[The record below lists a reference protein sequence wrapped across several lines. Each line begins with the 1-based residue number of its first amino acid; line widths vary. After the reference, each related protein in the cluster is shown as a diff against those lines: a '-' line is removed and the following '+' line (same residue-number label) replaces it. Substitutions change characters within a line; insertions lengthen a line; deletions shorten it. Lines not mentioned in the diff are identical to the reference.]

1 MITEKEIEQAASQHC
16 PYDES
21 NKHNG
26 PIHWEKHTNKIDKYR
41 STFKAGASLVLK
53 DMDSEMEN
61 FCNWK
66 DDTGWIRRPFPEK
79 SGVYLYDD
87 HGVEDFNFDNGKTHS
102 ELLQIYKNRAK

>member
-1 MITEKEIEQAASQHC
+1 MITEKEIEQAAAKFY

-41 STFKAGASLVLK
+41 SSFTTGANFVLK
-53 DMDSEMEN
+53 DMDSEMCLFAEWI
-61 FCNWK
+61 FSECETS
-66 DDTGWIRRPFPEK
+66 TGQFPHNEMGFWHK
-79 SGVYLYDD
+79 ETQKYYQT
-87 HGVEDFNFDNGKTHS
+87 FS